1 MCHRLQSLNDFSVG
15 EGFIGQKKEWEHS
28 LCQAVH
34 VTQKPEPKGMQGCR
48 TIAALEAYLQYL
60 SVLKWVYQG
69 KTTLN
74 YYIWHIFHS
83 YRENPVGL
91 LPSSVGR
98 FENTQSTPSKEYLPN
113 PGFKMAM
120 IYSP

>member
-69 KTTLN
+69 KT
-74 YYIWHIFHS
+74 Y
-83 YRENPVGL
+83 G
-91 LPSSVGR
+91 
-98 FENTQSTPSKEYLPN
+98 
-113 PGFKMAM
+113 
-120 IYSP
+120 IYSIVIGKIQLDYYPHLLGGSRIHNLHHQKNIFLTLALKWQ

>member
-60 SVLKWVYQG
+60 SVLEWVYQG

-83 YRENPVGL
+83 YRENPVEL
-91 LPSSVGR
+91 LPSSVGW
-98 FENTQSTPSKEYLPN
+98 FKNT
-113 PGFKMAM
+113 
-120 IYSP
+120 

>member
-1 MCHRLQSLNDFSVG
+1 MCPRLQSLNDFSVG

-69 KTTLN
+69 KT
-74 YYIWHIFHS
+74 Y
-83 YRENPVGL
+83 G
-91 LPSSVGR
+91 
-98 FENTQSTPSKEYLPN
+98 
-113 PGFKMAM
+113 
-120 IYSP
+120 IYSIVIGKIQLDYCPHLLVGSRIYNLHYQKNILLTQKCGRK